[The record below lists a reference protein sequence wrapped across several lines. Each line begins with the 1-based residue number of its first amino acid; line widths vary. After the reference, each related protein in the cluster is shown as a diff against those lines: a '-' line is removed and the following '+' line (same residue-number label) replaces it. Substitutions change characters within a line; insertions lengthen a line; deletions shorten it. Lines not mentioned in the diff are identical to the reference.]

1 MRYLCPLLLLAVPTS
16 WLYDLWAGKGMPVFS
31 QRRSA
36 GPTVEECTTF
46 LFDQTPATVTGGK
59 LTACPLARLRDVTQT
74 EMHYQHNGGIKRS
87 VYISVYISEY
97 IAADYL
103 LSPWKNILQP
113 SFEGEL
119 LPLTFL
125 GGHVIILLTLQ
136 LHKR

>member
-1 MRYLCPLLLLAVPTS
+1 MRYLCPLLLLAVPTG
-16 WLYDLWAGKGMPVFS
+16 WLYNLWAGKGMPVFS

-36 GPTVEECTTF
+36 DPTAEECTTF

-87 VYISVYISEY
+87 VYISEY

-113 SFEGEL
+113 NFEGEL